1 VALAA
6 DANVAP
12 EEALVGIRGYASAM
26 IRAAPIGAVLVALR
40 HYSFE
45 DLHPLA
51 WLVSLDERRGTLLAR
66 SLGFRIC

>member
-1 VALAA
+1 
-6 DANVAP
+6 
-12 EEALVGIRGYASAM
+12 M